1 MIKTF
6 REWKGQQYVPNF
18 VHPAIRWSKHD
29 PLLESEIIDIKKI
42 TSSMSTEN
50 KSKHKMDDS
59 ISIEP
64 KQIQSITKDVE
75 PESKKLCLSHSSSLS
90 NGSSYNLIPQGMIW
104 SNNSCAYDSIFTILF
119 SVWCDNKN
127 LWNYNFNQMNNPFII
142 SLSNGFNDVDKNIK
156 TLETIRDD
164 VRRNLHAFYP
174 QTMAFGNFT
183 SVESVFAALLETTYL
198 VQSVEYTC
206 CNSHV
211 RRMNDSYSLVLLNG
225 TEPYDSIQEWA
236 SRGHEETRH
245 RCTICNECVFI
256 KYGFENMPS
265 LFAFEFSNQ
274 LLHINLLID
283 IPLQNYQQRMRLSGV
298 VYYGQHHFTA
308 QIILSDGQVWF
319 YDGIDTGR
327 NLIYNGS
334 INSNP
339 PSISH
344 CRGKQAVAAIYI
356 CLCLDSNF

>member
-50 KSKHKMDDS
+50 KSKCKMDDS

-64 KQIQSITKDVE
+64 KQIQSITKVVE

-119 SVWCDNKN
+119 SVWCNNKN

-198 VQSVEYTC
+198 VQSVEYTY

-211 RRMNDSYSLVLLNG
+211 RGMNDSYSLVLLNG

-236 SRGHEETRH
+236 ARRHEETRH
-245 RCTICNECVFI
+245 RCTICNERVFI

-265 LFAFEFSNQ
+265 LFVFEF
-274 LLHINLLID
+274 
-283 IPLQNYQQRMRLSGV
+283 
-298 VYYGQHHFTA
+298 
-308 QIILSDGQVWF
+308 
-319 YDGIDTGR
+319 
-327 NLIYNGS
+327 
-334 INSNP
+334 
-339 PSISH
+339 
-344 CRGKQAVAAIYI
+344 
-356 CLCLDSNF
+356 